1 MRNSTVFRLCAVG
14 FIALTLCGCVDS
26 SKQTEAPV
34 TKAPAGA
41 QANKLVNA
49 TQPGPKD
56 ADAPTDFV
64 TTSTGLKYRI
74 LRKTDGSK
82 PRSSDSVL
90 ANYEGKFDNGEV
102 FDSSYKSGKSL
113 PVNMRGGVIKG
124 WLEGLQY
131 CPEGG
136 MIELE
141 VPPDL
146 AYGSDPPPG
155 MPANATLHF
164 IIEVAAIQ

>member
-1 MRNSTVFRLCAVG
+1 MRNSTVIRFCVVG
-14 FIALTLCGCVDS
+14 FVAITLCGCVDS

-34 TKAPAGA
+34 TKAPAGSGS
-41 QANKLVNA
+41 NKLVNA
-49 TQPGPKD
+49 RQPGPKD
-56 ADAPTDFV
+56 ADAPTDFI
-64 TTSTGLKYRI
+64 TTSTGLKYRV
-74 LRKTDGSK
+74 LRKTGGSK
-82 PRSSDSVL
+82 PRKSDHVL
-90 ANYEGKFDNGEV
+90 ANYEGKFDDGVV

-113 PVNMRGGVIKG
+113 PVDMRGGVIDG

-146 AYGSDPPPG
+146 AYGANPNNG
-155 MPANATLHF
+155 MPPNATLHF